1 MLDNLNKWLQKWLP
15 ILTPLS
21 LVLGVLFQNIG
32 VHLLFLVSWLFVF
45 MTFSSSLSMNVKDA
59 KSFSKHPLI
68 ILCSIAFLHI
78 LMPFWAY
85 FLSTIIFDD
94 HLLTIGFVISVA
106 VPTGVTS
113 VIWVNICRG
122 KLPLCL
128 SIILID
134 TLLSPLLMP
143 ILLHIAVGESITIHT
158 STLILDLLW
167 MIVLPTVIGVLL
179 NEFTKGNIQAT
190 LGPKLAPFSKLC
202 LFGVVMINSSAI
214 APYLKQINWELV
226 GVILLVL
233 FIAASG
239 YAIALIIGH
248 LLWKDTRI
256 VTTFVFIGGM
266 RNIAIGVIVAT
277 TYFPAKVA
285 MPVVFG
291 MLFQQVLASLYSKVI
306 EKYRMKYEARSI
318 IKPIIRR

>member
-1 MLDNLNKWLQKWLP
+1 MFDNLNKWLQKLLP

-21 LVLGVLFQNIG
+21 LVIGVIFQNIG
-32 VHLLFLVSWLFVF
+32 VHLLFLVSWLFAF
-45 MTFSSSLSMNVKDA
+45 MTFSSSLSMNVKDV
-59 KSFSKHPLI
+59 KSFSKHSAI
-68 ILCSIAFLHI
+68 ILGSIAFLHI
-78 LMPFWAY
+78 IMPIWAY

-113 VIWVNICRG
+113 VIWVSICRG
-122 KLPLCL
+122 NLPLCL

-143 ILLHIAVGESITIHT
+143 ALLHIAVGESIAIDT
-158 STLILDLLW
+158 SSLILDLLW
-167 MIVLPTVIGVLL
+167 MIVLPTVVGVLL
-179 NEFTKGNIQAT
+179 NELTKGNIQMT
-190 LGPKLAPFSKLC
+190 LGTKLAPFSKLC

-214 APYLKQINWELV
+214 APYLKQITWELV
-226 GVILLVL
+226 SVIFLVL

-239 YAIALIIGH
+239 YAIALILGH
-248 LLWKDTRI
+248 IIWKDTRI

-291 MLFQQVLASLYSKVI
+291 MLFQQVLASLYSKVV
-306 EKYRMKYEARSI
+306 EKYKMKFEAPSI
-318 IKPIIRR
+318 